1 MKVNKR
7 FLIFLAIFL
16 IVILGINLLDKSKI
30 TGQTK
35 SNQQIQIYPLTQQ
48 EVNIIAETILSSE
61 FIGDLPKKG
70 IIGLRFF
77 DFKGGERI
85 WQSGF
90 LIGKSGFLSE
100 GNPDI
105 ILLMHSKYISQLN
118 GKNLCEIVSSARAN
132 GDLSVETEIS
142 NVKLLIKY
150 SGMLKHRDCFGF

>member
-16 IVILGINLLDKSKI
+16 IVILGINLLDKPRI
-30 TGQTK
+30 TDQSTD
-35 SNQQIQIYPLTQQ
+35 SQQIQIYPLTQQ
-48 EVNIIAETILSSE
+48 EINIIAETILSSE

-90 LIGKSGFLSE
+90 LIGKNQFLSE

-105 ILLMHSKYISQLN
+105 QLFLHSKYISQLN
-118 GKNLCEIVSSARAN
+118 GKNLCGVIETARAN
-132 GDLSVETEIS
+132 GDLAIETTVS
-142 NVKLLIKY
+142 NAKLLLKY

>member
-16 IVILGINLLDKSKI
+16 IVILGINLLDKPRI
-30 TGQTK
+30 TDQSTG
-35 SNQQIQIYPLTQQ
+35 SQQIQIYPLTQQ
-48 EVNIIAETILSSE
+48 EINIIAETILSSE

-90 LIGKSGFLSE
+90 LIGKNQFLSE

-105 ILLMHSKYISQLN
+105 QLFLHSKYISQLN
-118 GKNLCEIVSSARAN
+118 GKNLCGVIETARAN
-132 GDLSVETEIS
+132 GDLAIETTVS
-142 NVKLLIKY
+142 NAKLLLKY